1 MSKQSFIKELETF
14 LLANCSDGFRDGR
27 LEKLSLSED
36 ENILYVHFPGDYIK
50 VINIQFD
57 SNFAIIKDLC
67 RQIEDAPIITFK
79 EMR

>member
-1 MSKQSFIKELETF
+1 
-14 LLANCSDGFRDGR
+14 
-27 LEKLSLSED
+27 
-36 ENILYVHFPGDYIK
+36 VHFPGDYIK